1 MIEVVI
7 RREGDSVIVNPAVEQ
22 WLLTQLKD
30 GEMLAGELKR
40 SKSKQRTIPQ
50 NASIHLFCEHI
61 AQTLNDSGY
70 DQRQALEAF
79 NGVELE
85 NTMESV
91 KETIFK
97 RIMRIL
103 TGKTST
109 TELETDEVD
118 IVQRNVNTLL
128 GRLDVYVP
136 FPDKFTKGLE

>member
-7 RREGDSVIVNPAVEQ
+7 QREGDRIIVNPAVER

-61 AQTLNDSGY
+61 AITLNDSGY

-91 KETIFK
+91 KESIFK

-103 TGKTST
+103 TRKTST